1 MKDKRILFVGA
12 LAFFSAATAAFADD
26 THTFPAE
33 GKIYVIHRFNNQNSY
48 IYENGSV
55 LSASAK
61 TNTQKQ
67 YWQFVP
73 TENANCY
80 YIQNVTSKRYVQ
92 SSKTVGENGQI
103 QVGSTPVE
111 FEVKINSTDGAAPK
125 GYYYMCST
133 DQTISTAADGTLGL
147 NFQESTGKVVAY
159 HIRYNRGNSYWDIV
173 ESDYDYEPPA
183 PIERSEYSKKL
194 GIYILPC
201 GEQGSAYLADL
212 QITGEKEAV
221 PHALSYSA
229 TAKPSSYYQMVRT
242 DTAEVV
248 RGNKFKLSY
257 TAANMGTDYTATA
270 YFDFNKDG
278 IFETSAAFNN
288 DANGTTEVTVPDT
301 AAYGKTRMRLR
312 LTDNALDEADDDVHG
327 QTYDFQLFIVKPADK
342 TEAVSTAA
350 ASRPNT
356 VTGTSAYGIDG
367 RKVKEQ
373 THKGVFIKSGQ
384 KRIK

>member
-12 LAFFSAATAAFADD
+12 LAFFSAATTALADD

-33 GKIYVIHRFNNQNSY
+33 GKTYVIHRFNNQNSY

-55 LSASAK
+55 LNASPK

-80 YIQNVTSKRYVQ
+80 YIQNVTSKKYVQ

-103 QVGSTPVE
+103 KVGATPVE

-147 NFQESTGKVVAY
+147 NFKEATGQVVAY
-159 HIRYNRGNSYWDIV
+159 SIRYNRGNSYWDIV

-183 PIERSEYSKKL
+183 PIERSEYCKKL
-194 GIYILPC
+194 GVYVLPC
-201 GEQGSAYLADL
+201 GEKGSAYLKDL
-212 QITGEKEAV
+212 QITGDKDAV
-221 PHALSYSA
+221 LHTLSYSA
-229 TAKPSSYYQMVRT
+229 TTQPSDYYQMVRT

-248 RGNKFKLSY
+248 QGSKFKLTY

-278 IFETSAAFNN
+278 IFETSVAFNN
-288 DANGTTEVTVPDT
+288 EANGIVEVEVPDT
-301 AAYGKTRMRLR
+301 AAYGKTRMRVR
-312 LTDNALDEADDDVHG
+312 LTDNALEEADDDVHG
-327 QTYDFQLFIVKPADK
+327 QTYDFQLFVVKPKD
-342 TEAVSTAA
+342 TTDAVSNAT
-350 ASRPNT
+350 ASRPAAAAT
-356 VTGTSAYGIDG
+356 PAYGLDG
-367 RKVKEQ
+367 RQVKEQ
-373 THKGVFIKSGQ
+373 THKGVFIKNGQ